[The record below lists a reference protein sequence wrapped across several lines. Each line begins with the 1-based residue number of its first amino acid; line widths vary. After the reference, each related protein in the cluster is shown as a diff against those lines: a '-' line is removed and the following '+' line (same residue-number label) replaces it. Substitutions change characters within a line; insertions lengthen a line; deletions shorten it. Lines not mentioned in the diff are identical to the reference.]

1 MHLKVEGHPL
11 HSRALAVTLLQRA
24 DGKLD
29 VQAYLLDLR
38 KRGFVPVAGDLQS
51 SGIIHHMKL
60 NGIVDP
66 ARAVLES
73 ISAEQPAV
81 AFEASAVSGG
91 ESCRD
96 PIDRVAALA
105 GTSLDA
111 GYARRLV
118 AEIGGPRGCSHIL
131 TLAQLLGSTVS
142 WFLGGRAG
150 FDPAAGRF
158 RPGERLFRRDVI
170 IDGHESEPQ
179 RVAMAVQL
187 TDLHLAPAPPVAR
200 PMDRF
205 AGELEVRLLATAD
218 AAKLALV
225 GAVAAERRRGPDDL
239 ATAPWRDRTAAVSDL
254 VGLKLFS
261 GVSAEL
267 LRRLGGE
274 ANDRPLL
281 DALLMVA
288 PAFLQCAGALSEDW
302 PIDAQRGA
310 SIMGTGGYPDSCYIW
325 RREGTLGR
333 ALRDEIKSG
342 TLKIRR

>member
-38 KRGFVPVAGDLQS
+38 KRGFVPVAGDLQA

-60 NGIVDP
+60 NGVIDP
-66 ARAVLES
+66 ARAVLER

-81 AFEASAVSGG
+81 AFEASALSGG

-96 PIDRVAALA
+96 PIDRIAALA
-105 GTSLDA
+105 GTPLDS

-131 TLAQLLGSTVS
+131 TLAQLLGSTAS
-142 WFLGGRAG
+142 WVLEGQAAFESG
-150 FDPAAGRF
+150 AGRF
-158 RPGERLFRRDVI
+158 RPGERVFRRDVI
-170 IDGHESEPQ
+170 IDGHEPEPG
-179 RVAMAVQL
+179 RVTMAVQL
-187 TDLHLAPAPPVAR
+187 TDLHLASAPPVAR

-205 AGELEVRLLATAD
+205 AGQLEVRLLATAD
-218 AAKLALV
+218 TAKLALV
-225 GAVAAERRRGPDDL
+225 GAVAAERRRGPEDL
-239 ATAPWRDRTAAVSDL
+239 ATAPWRDRTSAVSGL
-254 VGLKLFS
+254 AGLKLFS
-261 GVSAEL
+261 GVSGELVRHFDDRAE
-267 LRRLGGE
+267 
-274 ANDRPLL
+274 DRPLL

-302 PIDAQRGA
+302 PIEAQRGA

-333 ALRDEIKSG
+333 ALLGEMKSG
-342 TLKIRR
+342 ALKLRR